1 MHVNGFTYGPLTPLL
16 AYFMAFLGSAIGLQ
30 SASRARVSTGGSQAR
45 WLAMAAIA
53 LGGAAIWVMHF
64 IAVLGFTV
72 PGVEI
77 RYDPVL
83 TVASLVAAIAF
94 AAAGLTLVV
103 RRDGSTK
110 ALLLGG
116 FITGSGVTGMH
127 YLGMAAMHM
136 TPQIHYNVLVV
147 AASEIVAVV
156 AATAALW
163 FALRVRGLPATIGA
177 AIVMGVAVT
186 GMHYTG
192 MAAVHVTATAAM
204 DPTPWSAGMPI
215 AAESVPTGMS
225 ASALL
230 TPLVLGI
237 SITTTILLLVVA
249 MAPTERELQ
258 EERRAVE
265 LASSLRERS
274 Y

>member
-30 SASRARVSTGGSQAR
+30 SASRARVSAGGSQAR

-53 LGGAAIWVMHF
+53 LGGTAIWVMHF
-64 IAVLGFTV
+64 IAILGFTV

-83 TVASLVAAIAF
+83 TVTSLVAAIAF

-103 RRDGSTK
+103 RRDGDTK

-127 YLGMAAMHM
+127 YLGMAAMRM
-136 TPQIHYNVLVV
+136 TPQVHYNVLVV
-147 AASEIVAVV
+147 AASEVVAVV

-192 MAAVHVTATAAM
+192 MAAVHVTATAM

-237 SITTTILLLVVA
+237 SVTTTILLLVVA